1 MNKKKTN
8 WKALILIVSCTLF
21 TSLGQIFLK
30 LGADKLELSFIGLIG
45 NFNLI
50 LGGIFYGFGLIFLIS
65 ALKFGDLSFL
75 YPFIALSF
83 VWVGLLSYFFLGE
96 SLNLLK
102 WVAIAVIIAGV
113 SFIGVGGNHES

>member
-1 MNKKKTN
+1 MTKKKTN

-30 LGADKLELSFIGLIG
+30 LGADKLELSFIGIIG

-50 LGGIFYGFGLIFLIS
+50 LGGIFYVFGLIFLIS

-96 SLNLLK
+96 PLTLLK
-102 WVAIAVIIAGV
+102 WVAIAIIILGV
-113 SFIGVGGNHES
+113 SFIGVGGHHES